1 MTVVAL
7 CLLFA
12 LGAALYSSVGHGGA
26 SAYIA
31 AMALFSIA
39 PEAMKPT
46 ALALNLLVAGFGTW
60 RYARRGLT
68 NWKLVLA
75 FALTATPAAFI
86 GGAIHLPAIVY
97 KPLVG
102 ILLWVAAARLLWQ
115 PKMLAE
121 RETRAPP
128 LWITLP
134 AGAVLGLLAGLT
146 GTGGG
151 IFLSPLI
158 ILNAW
163 EEPRHTSGV
172 VAAFILLNSIAG
184 LAGNAASVGNLP
196 AQLPLFLASVGAGA
210 LLGTW
215 LGVERLP
222 RPWLLRTLGARFAT
236 GLRRHL
242 DPADDHRSVDRLQHV
257 EQGKAGDRDGGQRL
271 HLDARLS
278 LGADLRIDAEAGQR
292 LIGRDPNLDMGQW
305 QRMAQR
311 NELGGALGGHDPG
324 ELGGGHDRALGSAP
338 GAHLLKRFG
347 LAGHDAARRCRADCR
362 FLVRHVGH
370 ARSALVVDMTKA
382 AHDGTSSLRRGT
394 SPASEQGR

>member
-1 MTVVAL
+1 MDQTTIVVL
-7 CLLFA
+7 LLLFA

-31 AMALFSIA
+31 AMALFSVA
-39 PEAMKPT
+39 PETMKPT

-86 GGAIHLPAIVY
+86 GGGIHLPPVYY

-102 ILLWVAAARLLWQ
+102 VLLWAAAARLLWQ
-115 PKMLAE
+115 PKALAE
-121 RETRAPP
+121 RATKPP
-128 LWITLP
+128 PPWISLP

-172 VAAFILLNSIAG
+172 VAAFIVLNSIAG
-184 LAGNAASVGNLP
+184 LAGNVSSVGHLP
-196 AQLPLFLASVGAGA
+196 SQLPLFLASVAAGA

-222 RPWLLRTLGARFAT
+222 RPWLLRTLGA
-236 GLRRHL
+236 
-242 DPADDHRSVDRLQHV
+242 V
-257 EQGKAGDRDGGQRL
+257 
-271 HLDARLS
+271 
-278 LGADLRIDAEAGQR
+278 
-292 LIGRDPNLDMGQW
+292 
-305 QRMAQR
+305 
-311 NELGGALGGHDPG
+311 
-324 ELGGGHDRALGSAP
+324 
-338 GAHLLKRFG
+338 
-347 LAGHDAARRCRADCR
+347 
-362 FLVRHVGH
+362 
-370 ARSALVVDMTKA
+370 LVVAGAKLLFT
-382 AHDGTSSLRRGT
+382 
-394 SPASEQGR
+394 